1 MQVSLFGEVVPESR
15 GPSSKDGDD
24 CDIRCLKASEPR
36 CVCRCRGRNHGYLNA
51 VKNESLDGERYL
63 ALGHVKELFEFFR
76 EKACLVCGYPHLEVL
91 GYPHPDGIYLKQYDM
106 RIWVFGRCLRCGYD
120 NAFWKFSLPRAR
132 AALGV
137 T

>member
-1 MQVSLFGEVVPESR
+1 MQVSLFGEIVPESK
-15 GPSSKDGDD
+15 GPSSKSGDD

-36 CVCRCRGRNHGYLNA
+36 CVCRCKGRNHGYLNA

-63 ALGHVKELFEFFR
+63 ALGHIRELMEFFR

-106 RIWVFGRCLRCGYD
+106 RVWVFGRCLRCGYD
-120 NAFWKFSLPRAR
+120 NAYWKFSLPRGR
-132 AALGV
+132 AV
-137 T
+137 IEI

>member
-1 MQVSLFGEVVPESR
+1 LFGELVPEVK
-15 GPSSKDGDD
+15 GPSSKSGDD

-36 CVCRCRGRNHGYLNA
+36 CVCRCKGRNHGYLNA

-63 ALGHVKELFEFFR
+63 ALGHIKELFEFFR

-91 GYPHPDGIYLKQYDM
+91 GYPHPDGMYLKQYDM
-106 RIWVFGRCLRCGYD
+106 RVWVFGRCLRCGYD

-132 AALGV
+132 AV
-137 T
+137 SEI

>member
-1 MQVSLFGEVVPESR
+1 
-15 GPSSKDGDD
+15 
-24 CDIRCLKASEPR
+24 
-36 CVCRCRGRNHGYLNA
+36 

-106 RIWVFGRCLRCGYD
+106 RVWVFGRCLRCGYD

-132 AALGV
+132 AV
-137 T
+137 SEI